1 MGQTINTLNPWTPDN
16 ERGSPWTIRF
26 MIWLCQHRNRWL
38 ANALLYPIVGYFLLT
53 AGSTRQASRHFYQL
67 AKGSFS
73 WADHYRQLMC
83 FARSLIDRV
92 SILMGDS
99 GHFKVES
106 HGRNELIE
114 MRRKGQGLILLGA
127 HLGNFEA
134 CKILIKD
141 QADIKVHI
149 VAYFGSSKKIR
160 SGLDAINPELIKNI
174 IDPTS
179 ADAVFQMRDVIES
192 GGILAILGDRIGIGE
207 KKLPV
212 NFLGET
218 TFLPAGPYL
227 LAAILGCPVF
237 CFLGL
242 RIADRRY
249 ETHAIKHTDRVQ
261 LRRGHREEDAQPYAQ
276 KYADFLGENA
286 RQHPYNWFNFY
297 EYWPLDSS
305 TDKHAHAPENQPTN

>member
-1 MGQTINTLNPWTPDN
+1 MGKTVTPMNRWTSKK

-38 ANALLYPIVGYFLLT
+38 ADLLLYPIVAYFLLT
-53 AGSTRQASRHFYQL
+53 AGSTRQASRHFFQL

-73 WADHYRQLMC
+73 WDDHYQQLMC

-92 SILMGDS
+92 SILMGES
-99 GHFKVES
+99 RHFEVKH
-106 HGRNELIE
+106 HGRNDLIE

-134 CKILIKD
+134 CKILVKN
-141 QADIKVHI
+141 QANINVHI
-149 VAYFGSSKKIR
+149 VAYFASSKKIR
-160 SGLDAINPELIKNI
+160 SGLDAINPDLINNV

-179 ADAVFQMRDVIES
+179 PDAVFQMRDVLEN
-192 GGILAILGDRIGIGE
+192 GGILAILGDRTGIGE

-212 NFLGET
+212 EFLGEP
-218 TFLPAGPYL
+218 TFLPAGPYF

-242 RIADRRY
+242 RVDERTY
-249 ETHAIKHTDRVQ
+249 ETHAIKLADHIQ
-261 LRRGHREEDAQPYAQ
+261 LRRGHRLEEAQPYAQ
-276 KYADFLGENA
+276 KYADFLGEKA
-286 RQHPYNWFNFY
+286 RQHPHNWFNFF
-297 EYWPLDSS
+297 EFWDTSATPDSNTKS
-305 TDKHAHAPENQPTN
+305 LRP